1 MTSCERMSIELPSAW
16 SGSNMIGV
24 TEEDTRMVEGF
35 SPAAA
40 SFAAPRSSAG
50 MMLMEAA
57 AVAAPRNLRR
67 EVPVRFMGTR
77 EYKGMHGGNQQG
89 NKLPTSFPPPRPRQG
104 APDRAF
110 PPPPAHQAK

>member
-24 TEEDTRMVEGF
+24 IEEDTRMVEGV
-35 SPAAA
+35 SPPAA

-67 EVPVRFMGTR
+67 EMPVRFMGTR
-77 EYKGMHGGNQQG
+77 KYKGMQGGIQNG
-89 NKLPTSFPPPRPRQG
+89 NKPKSTFSPARPSEWTRHRYLP
-104 APDRAF
+104 
-110 PPPPAHQAK
+110 